1 MCIGKDYYVLQGLCI
16 LCLSPLSTIF
26 QLYRGSQFYGWR
38 KPEYPLKTTDLPQV
52 TDKLY
57 RVPLA
62 MIGINTHNFSDD
74 QHEINIT
81 RNVLVSIEI
90 LNMRLLQFIDQI
102 SLYQVPIQVD
112 IASENI
118 LKPKIKEG
126 QTI

>member
-1 MCIGKDYYVLQGLCI
+1 MPTPY
-16 LCLSPLSTIF
+16 
-26 QLYRGSQFYGWR
+26 YRGSQFYGWR
-38 KPEYPLKTTDLPQV
+38 KPEYPLKTTV
-52 TDKLY
+52 IDKLY

-62 MIGINTHNFSDD
+62 MNGINTHNFSDD
-74 QHEINIT
+74 QHWLHEINKT

-112 IASENI
+112 IATENI

-126 QTI
+126 QTIYNDQLNRQTVVDKNTTNN

>member
-1 MCIGKDYYVLQGLCI
+1 
-16 LCLSPLSTIF
+16 
-26 QLYRGSQFYGWR
+26 
-38 KPEYPLKTTDLPQV
+38 
-52 TDKLY
+52 
-57 RVPLA
+57 

-102 SLYQVPIQVD
+102 SLYQVPMQVD

>member
-16 LCLSPLSTIF
+16 LCLTPLSTIF

-62 MIGINTHNFSDD
+62 MIGINTHNFIDD